1 MIKINLINSVTERQ
15 TGTVAAVDRK
25 ISSGSSRFLL
35 LSVVVGVLLAAVI
48 GWDVISTQMAKT
60 EAERQLDEQKR
71 IQTELEAVVNEQ
83 KELEQKIESINS
95 RIEAIKKL
103 RSSQAGPSAVLE
115 AMRERIAMVPGLYL
129 ESIEQ
134 SGEGIVVKGNSPDES
149 QVTQFGRSL
158 EFSNGLFSNLNIETV
173 RAEVTNQNAT
183 PVKASTTGS
192 TAAPGEAPKVEI
204 VNFTIKCNYTPSKA
218 AGADTGNPTT
228 ASTNGGDWQK
238 QMKAVGDKAD
248 ADKQASAT
256 TEKAKK
262 NPVSARVALQ

>member
-15 TGTVAAVDRK
+15 NGAVVAVDRK

-35 LSVVVGVLLAAVI
+35 LSVVVGFLLAAVI

-71 IQTELEAVVNEQ
+71 IQAELEVVMNEQ
-83 KELEQKIESINS
+83 RELEQKIANIDS

-103 RSSQAGPSAVLE
+103 RASQAGPSAVLD

-129 ESIEQ
+129 ESVEQ
-134 SGEGIVVKGNSPDES
+134 AGDGLVIKGNSPDES

-173 RAEVTNQNAT
+173 RTEVVNQNA
-183 PVKASTTGS
+183 PVKANTT
-192 TAAPGEAPKVEI
+192 GEAPKVGI
-204 VNFTIKCNYTPSKA
+204 VNFTIKCAYTPSKA
-218 AGADTGNPTT
+218 NGADNGNPTT
-228 ASTNGGDWQK
+228 ASAQSPAAPA
-238 QMKAVGDKAD
+238 QPV
-248 ADKQASAT
+248 QV
-256 TEKAKK
+256 AKK
-262 NPVSARVALQ
+262 